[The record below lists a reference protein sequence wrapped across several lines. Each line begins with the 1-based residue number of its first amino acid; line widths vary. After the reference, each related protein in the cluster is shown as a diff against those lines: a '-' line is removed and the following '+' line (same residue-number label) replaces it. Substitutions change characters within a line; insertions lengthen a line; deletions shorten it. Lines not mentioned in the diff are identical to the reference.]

1 MAETCKEISRD
12 SELELRGKRALASQG
27 DSIHILEGRPCP
39 LTERGSSLALSSWSG
54 EKFQ

>member
-12 SELELRGKRALASQG
+12 AELELRGKRALASQG
-27 DSIHILEGRPCP
+27 DSIHILEGRACP